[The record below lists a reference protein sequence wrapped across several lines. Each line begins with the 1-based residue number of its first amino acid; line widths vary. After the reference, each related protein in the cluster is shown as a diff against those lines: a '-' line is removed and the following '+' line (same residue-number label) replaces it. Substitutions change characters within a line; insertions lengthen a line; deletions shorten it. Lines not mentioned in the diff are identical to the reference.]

1 MLLLVANGLMIS
13 NFVMLELLHV
23 GFTVVEVLFG
33 LRAVLQDASV
43 WWFYT
48 EHSGGFRRLRSLCQ
62 YLDLERTVAVSFYR
76 LTPLA
81 TVTEGLPL

>member
-1 MLLLVANGLMIS
+1 MLVANGLIIS
-13 NFVMLELLHV
+13 NFVMLELLYV

-43 WWFYT
+43 WWFYAG
-48 EHSGGFRRLRSLCQ
+48 HSGGCRRLRSLFQ
-62 YLDLERTVAVSFYR
+62 YLDLEKTVAISFYL

-81 TVTEGLPL
+81 TVTEGLFL